1 VTVARART
9 SFTGMLGVLRSF
21 RRPRSRL
28 LLVAAFLAFTGQ
40 AVAALIAPAAE
51 ARASQSAP
59 AHVEQGG
66 THKHHAHNPN
76 DCPACIALQQLT
88 SVVQHAT
95 ESPTFPTARYAV
107 RPTALHRIAR
117 VDRFDPKAPRAP
129 PAVRTPVR

>member
-1 VTVARART
+1 MTVARART

-66 THKHHAHNPN
+66 TH
-76 DCPACIALQQLT
+76 
-88 SVVQHAT
+88 
-95 ESPTFPTARYAV
+95 
-107 RPTALHRIAR
+107 
-117 VDRFDPKAPRAP
+117 
-129 PAVRTPVR
+129 